1 VALIG
6 PVPPER
12 GGATPGGVA
21 THQAHLFD
29 GLSSVDGVKPTLLPT
44 NARAMRST
52 VSLRPFVRYALYLS
66 RRRCAGS
73 RRDILAQLL
82 TYRRFLTA
90 ALPDVIH
97 VQHPLERVSYLCML
111 RDVEPRLVKAPI
123 VVTAHSFFGE
133 HPDTL
138 IQGTMR
144 PNLAVAARV
153 IAVSPHVAEQAAQLG
168 VEPGRL
174 RVIRSGVD
182 TERFAPR
189 DRADARRHLGLDD
202 RKGLVLFVGNLEP
215 RKQLDVLLK
224 ALPRVRQRG
233 PQVYMAI
240 VGTGASAGALDQTSR
255 LQQLT
260 HELGLQDVVRFVG
273 RVSGDDLLQ
282 WYAAADV
289 FALPSSS
296 EAQGIVA
303 LEAMACGL
311 PVVAS
316 AVGGLLGTVDDGK
329 SGFLIPS
336 GDSDALADRLC
347 VLLTDA
353 ELRASMGS
361 AARDKVEREFTWTNA
376 IHATVEVYREVVCQK
391 P

>member
-1 VALIG
+1 
-6 PVPPER
+6 
-12 GGATPGGVA
+12 
-21 THQAHLFD
+21 
-29 GLSSVDGVKPTLLPT
+29 LL
-44 NARAMRST
+44 R
-52 VSLRPFVRYALYLS
+52 
-66 RRRCAGS
+66 
-73 RRDILAQLL
+73 
-82 TYRRFLTA
+82 
-90 ALPDVIH
+90 
-97 VQHPLERVSYLCML
+97 
-111 RDVEPRLVKAPI
+111 
-123 VVTAHSFFGE
+123 
-133 HPDTL
+133 
-138 IQGTMR
+138 
-144 PNLAVAARV
+144 
-153 IAVSPHVAEQAAQLG
+153 
-168 VEPGRL
+168 
-174 RVIRSGVD
+174 
-182 TERFAPR
+182 
-189 DRADARRHLGLDD
+189 
-202 RKGLVLFVGNLEP
+202 
-215 RKQLDVLLK
+215 
-224 ALPRVRQRG
+224 
-233 PQVYMAI
+233 
-240 VGTGASAGALDQTSR
+240 
-255 LQQLT
+255 
-260 HELGLQDVVRFVG
+260 
-273 RVSGDDLLQ
+273 